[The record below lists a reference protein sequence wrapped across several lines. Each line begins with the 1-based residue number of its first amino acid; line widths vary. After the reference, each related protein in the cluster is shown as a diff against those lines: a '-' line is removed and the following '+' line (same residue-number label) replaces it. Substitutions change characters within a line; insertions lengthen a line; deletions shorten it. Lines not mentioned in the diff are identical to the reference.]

1 MQVTLGVLGSLP
13 TSFVR
18 LFAYL
23 KVVLIVLGIAT
34 IIKYKKAIT
43 TPIRLWYVF
52 YVFYFSFAILANA
65 FHDTNPHKIVETLI
79 PLIYFIGFS
88 MLLSITAYRDLIPK
102 VFAISFFS
110 TCVLAIVF
118 NYFNISIDFE
128 GVAKYELN
136 RASGVYGD
144 ANNAAVSALLS
155 FVFLLNLYKPTTR
168 FKRILRLLG
177 IAISI
182 YAVFIT
188 FSRTGL
194 LVLFIV
200 ALLPNIQYLNFKKI
214 FLSVLVVLP
223 ISILGIVSLINS
235 NYLNEVQKE
244 RLEGVINIITLSGE
258 EVNYSGRDSL
268 FDNMYGF
275 IEENPLLGN
284 GLQFS
289 NSIRGHNTIFGIWAD
304 AGILPFIIF
313 LSLLT
318 FYFIKA
324 LQSDKETRAFSFSIL
339 LILSIFMLS
348 LQTIINQPYLM
359 VLFVYVGYVIEK
371 NNKIVPFSR

>member
-1 MQVTLGVLGSLP
+1 
-13 TSFVR
+13 
-18 LFAYL
+18 
-23 KVVLIVLGIAT
+23 
-34 IIKYKKAIT
+34 
-43 TPIRLWYVF
+43 
-52 YVFYFSFAILANA
+52 
-65 FHDTNPHKIVETLI
+65 
-79 PLIYFIGFS
+79 

-214 FLSVLVVLP
+214 LLSVLVVLP

-348 LQTIINQPYLM
+348 LQTNINQPYLM